1 MYSIFYEG
9 SFELEQLNPFLVN
22 HIEIMNSYNK
32 GLVVVD
38 VFIQRV
44 YINGTGMALLGTEKG
59 EEMAK
64 AFIGF
69 LEERIRLGTLCQKDE
84 SQKETSQKEVFTC
97 PDGQHIGYSFREIK
111 EKTKVKYILCNI
123 EIAQEHLVK
132 KLERHRDEE
141 ILDSIVGASEAIV
154 QLKGMVKKAAKSDS
168 TILIVGETGTGKE
181 MFAKTIHRLSDRGS
195 HPFVAINCG
204 AIPDS
209 LIESELFGYDKG
221 SFTGA
226 DSKGKIG
233 KFEYA
238 HRGTVFLDEIENMS
252 ILLQMKLLRVLEER
266 SFLRVGGLEEIPID
280 IRVLAATNTDLKS
293 MVDRGAFRRDLYY
306 RLNII
311 KLEVPKLSDREDDV
325 LLLSQH
331 FIKMFAIKMK
341 KNVAGLSDE
350 VVKLFLNQRWEGN
363 VRELRNI
370 IEYAMN
376 FEETQFIGKDS
387 LPDHFFLKASDTGKV
402 PSFRTLAEIE
412 RDEIERALN
421 YFGWDDK
428 GKVQVAKVL
437 NISRSSIYR
446 KVLKMTEKTNDEKN

>member
-9 SFELEQLNPFLVN
+9 SFELEKLNPFLVN

-32 GLVVVD
+32 GLLVFD
-38 VFIQRV
+38 VFAQRV
-44 YINGTGMALLGTEKG
+44 YINGTGTALLGGNASREVA
-59 EEMAK
+59 E
-64 AFIGF
+64 AFVTF
-69 LEERIRLGTLCQKDE
+69 LEPNMLMVEM
-84 SQKETSQKEVFTC
+84 SQKKVFTFSESL
-97 PDGQHIGYSFREIK
+97 HISYSARKIK
-111 EKTKVKYILCNI
+111 EKNEVKYVLCNI
-123 EIAQEHLVK
+123 EMAQEVLIK
-132 KLERHRDEE
+132 KLENQREEE
-141 ILDSIVGASEAIV
+141 ILENIVGISTPIV
-154 QLKGMVKKAAKSDS
+154 QLKEMIKKAAKSDS

-181 MFAKTIHRLSDRGS
+181 MFAKTIHRISDRGD

-226 DSKGKIG
+226 DTKGKIG

-238 HRGTVFLDEIENMS
+238 DKGTVFLDEIENMS
-252 ILLQMKLLRVLEER
+252 VLLQMKLLRVLEER

-293 MVDRGAFRRDLYY
+293 MVERGVFRRDLYY

-311 KLEVPKLSDREDDV
+311 KLEIPSLSDREQDV

-331 FIKMFAIKMK
+331 FIKMFSTKMK
-341 KNVAGLSDE
+341 KNITGLSED
-350 VVKLFLNQRWEGN
+350 VIKLFLNQRWDGN

-376 FEETQFIGKDS
+376 FEETQLIGKDS

-412 RDEIERALN
+412 RNEIERALN

-437 NISRSSIYR
+437 DISRSSIYR
-446 KVLKMTEKTNDEKN
+446 KVLKMTEKE

>member
-1 MYSIFYEG
+1 
-9 SFELEQLNPFLVN
+9 
-22 HIEIMNSYNK
+22 
-32 GLVVVD
+32 
-38 VFIQRV
+38 
-44 YINGTGMALLGTEKG
+44 
-59 EEMAK
+59 
-64 AFIGF
+64 
-69 LEERIRLGTLCQKDE
+69 
-84 SQKETSQKEVFTC
+84 
-97 PDGQHIGYSFREIK
+97 
-111 EKTKVKYILCNI
+111 
-123 EIAQEHLVK
+123 
-132 KLERHRDEE
+132 
-141 ILDSIVGASEAIV
+141 
-154 QLKGMVKKAAKSDS
+154 MVKKAAKSDS

-181 MFAKTIHRLSDRGS
+181 MFAKTIHRLSDRGG

-204 AIPDS
+204 AIPDA

-226 DSKGKIG
+226 DTKGKIG
-233 KFEYA
+233 KFEYGDK
-238 HRGTVFLDEIENMS
+238 GTVFLDEIENMS
-252 ILLQMKLLRVLEER
+252 VLLQMKLLRVLEER
-266 SFLRVGGLEEIPID
+266 SLIRVGGLEEIPID
-280 IRVLAATNTDLKS
+280 VRVLAATNTDLKS
-293 MVDRGAFRRDLYY
+293 MVDRGEFRRDLYY

-311 KLEVPKLSDREDDV
+311 KLEVPKLSDREGDV

-341 KNVAGLSDE
+341 KNVTGLSDE

-376 FEETQFIGKDS
+376 FEETQHIERDS
-387 LPDHFFLKASDTGKV
+387 LPDHFFLNASDTGKI

-446 KVLKMTEKTNDEKN
+446 KVLKMTEKEK